1 MRRGRAIFAAM
12 QSMNYSH
19 GISSFSLSGLIFI
32 GLLLRRART

>member
-1 MRRGRAIFAAM
+1 M

-19 GISSFSLSGLIFI
+19 GIPSFSLSGLIFF